1 MAQKVFAAARGVN
14 EGTPRR
20 RYNSGLART
29 HDNPGGALARLPALD
44 GLRGIAILLV
54 LGIHFGV
61 AAGFSRWPGRVGPA
75 LEQIFYVGWTGVD
88 LFFVLS
94 GFLITSILLATRSEP
109 AYFRNFYARR
119 ALRIFPLHYVTLVL
133 ALIVLPRVLPAQA
146 PEFLGQARAGQWW
159 LWTYTLNIAFV
170 FGWLVDAGVLAQFWT
185 LAIEEQYYLVWPAVV
200 KKAGDRALLAIGVSM
215 IVGAFVLRV
224 LWVSY
229 GWPSGWW
236 GAYRFTFTRVDALA
250 VGGLIAVLVGLP
262 AWRRRLERLAPAGFG
277 IGMAALAGMFL
288 WLPRFYPND
297 WWVLTFGHS
306 LLALTFGW
314 LVVLAVR
321 APSSRL
327 LGNGLLR
334 LLGRYSYG
342 MYVWHWPLHNVML
355 SHYVPKLGPGAFFVT
370 GLLGSFALAWVS
382 YHAIELPFL
391 HLKRFVSYGQET
403 RPLES
408 TAVA

>member
-1 MAQKVFAAARGVN
+1 MAQKVFVSARRVN
-14 EGTPRR
+14 EGR
-20 RYNSGLART
+20 RYNSGLTRA

-54 LGIHFGV
+54 IGIHFGV
-61 AAGFSRWPGRVGPA
+61 AAGFTRWPGRVGLA
-75 LEQIFYVGWTGVD
+75 LTRIFYVGWTGVD

-109 AYFRNFYARR
+109 DYFRNFYARR

-133 ALIVLPRVLPAQA
+133 ALIVLPRVLPAPA
-146 PEFLGQARAGQWW
+146 HEFLGQARDGQWW
-159 LWTYTLNIAFV
+159 LWTYTLNIANV
-170 FGWLVDAGVLAQFWT
+170 FGWLVNAGVLAQFWT

-200 KKAGDRALLAIGVSM
+200 KRASSRALLAIGVFM
-215 IVGAFVLRV
+215 VVGAFVLRL
-224 LWVSY
+224 LWVSQGGPG
-229 GWPSGWW
+229 GWQ
-236 GAYRFTFTRVDALA
+236 GAYRFTFTRIDALA
-250 VGGLIAVLVGLP
+250 VGGLIALAVRLP
-262 AWRRRLERLAPAGFG
+262 AWRGRLERMAPAGFG
-277 IGMAALAGMFL
+277 IGLAAVAATFL
-288 WLPRFYPND
+288 WLPRFYPSD
-297 WWVLTFGHS
+297 WRVVTFGHS

-321 APSSRL
+321 TPSHPV

-342 MYVWHWPLHNVML
+342 IYVWHWPLQNVML
-355 SHYVPKLGPGAFFVT
+355 SHYVPVLGPGKFFVT

-391 HLKRFVSYGQET
+391 HLKRFVAYGHER
-403 RPLES
+403 RPVES

>member
-1 MAQKVFAAARGVN
+1 MAQKVFAAAGGVN
-14 EGTPRR
+14 EGTARG
-20 RYNSGLART
+20 RYNPGLART

-54 LGIHFGV
+54 IGIHFGV
-61 AAGFSRWPGRVGPA
+61 AAGFARWPGRLGLMLPR
-75 LEQIFYVGWTGVD
+75 LFYLGWTGVD

-94 GFLITSILLATRSEP
+94 GFLITSILLATRSDP
-109 AYFRNFYARR
+109 DYFRNFYARR

-133 ALIVLPRVLPAQA
+133 ALLVLPLVLPAQA
-146 PEFLGQARAGQWW
+146 SQFLGQARAGQWW
-159 LWTYTLNIAFV
+159 LWTYTLNIANV
-170 FGWLVDAGVLAQFWT
+170 FGWLVNAGVLAQFWT

-215 IVGAFVLRV
+215 IVGAFVLRL
-224 LWVSY
+224 LWMSY
-229 GWPSGWW
+229 HWPSGWQ
-236 GAYRFTFTRVDALA
+236 GAYRFTLTRVDALA
-250 VGGLIAVLVGLP
+250 VGGLIALLVRRP
-262 AWRRRLERLAPAGFG
+262 AWRARLERAAPAGFAG
-277 IGMAALAGMFL
+277 GLVAVAAMFL

-297 WWVLTFGHS
+297 WRVVTFGHS

-314 LVVLAVR
+314 MVVLAVR
-321 APSSRL
+321 APSSPL

-342 MYVWHWPLHNVML
+342 IYVWHWPLQNLML
-355 SHYVPKLGPGAFFVT
+355 SEYAPRLGPGTFFVT
-370 GLLGSFALAWVS
+370 GLLGSFALAWLS

-391 HLKRFVSYGQET
+391 HLKRFVAYGRES